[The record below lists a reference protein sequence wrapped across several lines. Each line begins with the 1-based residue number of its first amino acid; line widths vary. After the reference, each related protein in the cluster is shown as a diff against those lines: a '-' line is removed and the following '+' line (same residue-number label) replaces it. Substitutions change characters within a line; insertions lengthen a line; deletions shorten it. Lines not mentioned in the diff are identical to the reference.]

1 MHNKSREQRA
11 EVEGGERERKR
22 GSDNEVLFVIF
33 GISRSERERDSAMR
47 KNEKEVD
54 ESESA
59 LICLLKRR
67 SRRRRRC
74 CQVNAPQR
82 SRD

>member
-11 EVEGGERERKR
+11 EVEREGEGG

-33 GISRSERERDSAMR
+33 GIRRSERERDSAMR

-59 LICLLKRR
+59 LICLLK
-67 SRRRRRC
+67 
-74 CQVNAPQR
+74 
-82 SRD
+82 

>member
-1 MHNKSREQRA
+1 MERE
-11 EVEGGERERKR
+11 GERMRG

-33 GISRSERERDSAMR
+33 GISRSERERDSATR

-67 SRRRRRC
+67 SRRRRLC